1 MYCYYESPVGA
12 LTLAENEGRLVCLL
26 FGKRQIDMPYGENDF
41 LRGVM
46 AQLDAYFAGERR
58 SFDIPIE
65 MRGTPFQ
72 KKVWTALQSIP
83 YGSTVSY
90 KELAEMIGSPK
101 ACRAVGSANNKN
113 PISIIV
119 PCHRVIGADGKL
131 TGYGGGVDNKAYLLK
146 LEQKKER

>member
-1 MYCYYESPVGA
+1 VYCYYESPVGA

>member
-12 LTLAENEGRLVCLL
+12 LTLAENEGRLVFLL

-41 LRGVM
+41 LRGVIM
-46 AQLDAYFAGERR
+46 QLDAYFAGERR

-65 MRGTPFQ
+65 MCGTPFQ

>member
-26 FGKRQIDMPYGENDF
+26 FGKRKIDMPYGENDF
-41 LRGVM
+41 LRGVIM
-46 AQLDAYFAGERR
+46 QLDAYFAGERR
-58 SFDIPIE
+58 SFDILSE

-101 ACRAVGSANNKN
+101 ACRAVGGANNKN

-119 PCHRVIGADGKL
+119 PCHRVVGADGKL
-131 TGYGGGVDNKAYLLK
+131 TGYGGGVDNKAYLLR